1 MRSLVAGALC
11 LAVIGCQQ
19 EPKAAK
25 KSVAVPDA
33 RNVKVDTVV
42 NQLPIYVDHSV
53 LGSALAADGT
63 ATNPSLTFALGNPI
77 YLTLFLKESPG
88 GLVTTAVWSDAADKK
103 TLLSDRKPMNGGKI
117 ATFTWNDPKTKPGH
131 YHVIGYWGENIAAEY
146 RFEIVPRPTPNR
158 KKG

>member
-1 MRSLVAGALC
+1 MRSLVTGALC
-11 LAVIGCQQ
+11 LTLMDCQQ

-25 KSVAVPDA
+25 KSVPIPDA

-42 NQLPIYVDHSV
+42 HQPPIYIDHSV
-53 LGSALAADGT
+53 LGSALASDGT
-63 ATNPSLTFALGNPI
+63 ATNPSLTFEDGKPI

-103 TLLSDRKPMNGGKI
+103 TLLTDRKPMNGGKI
-117 ATFTWNDPKTKPGH
+117 ATFTWNPKVKPGR

-146 RFEIVPRPTPNR
+146 RFDIAPVPKSNR
-158 KKG
+158 